1 MAVAVLVL
9 AALVLYSMLGIEA
22 VKAPAKQSFR
32 YRDYFNDVV
41 HLGKFLFEK
50 NYIIHNYAKK
60 MSLNS

>member
-1 MAVAVLVL
+1 ML
-9 AALVLYSMLGIEA
+9 MLGMEA

-32 YRDYFNDVV
+32 YWDDRDYFNDVIL
-41 HLGKFLFEK
+41 LGIFLLK